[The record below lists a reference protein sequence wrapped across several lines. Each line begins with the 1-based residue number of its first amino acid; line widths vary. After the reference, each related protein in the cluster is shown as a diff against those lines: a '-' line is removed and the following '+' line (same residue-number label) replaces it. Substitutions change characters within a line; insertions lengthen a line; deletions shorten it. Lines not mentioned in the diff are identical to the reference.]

1 MQNDSEELSGHRVV
15 IDSDVIAPRI
25 YLGTKGKPTVV
36 FYRLDNEGVDV
47 PIYARAYKKIN
58 RKARYAGRMDL
69 SLEEMN
75 NITHEELLPIARQ
88 IYGARF
94 VKHQIKR
101 LIRIHYIDKD
111 AKYEHRPSEVQ
122 FHKRDDYINLLV
134 DRGWA
139 LLVSTQSWVLP
150 PINLPDEYFNRGTQP
165 HETQKESK

>member
-1 MQNDSEELSGHRVV
+1 MHTDLEEPGGHKVV
-15 IDSDVIAPRI
+15 IDSDVRAPRI

-75 NITHEELLPIARQ
+75 NITHEELLPIAKR
-88 IYGARF
+88 IYGTRF

-101 LIRIHYIDKD
+101 LIRIHYIDND
-111 AKYEHRPSEVQ
+111 GKYEHRPDVMVSISKQVGGDE
-122 FHKRDDYINLLV
+122 LAA
-134 DRGWA
+134 A
-139 LLVSTQSWVLP
+139 LLAFS
-150 PINLPDEYFNRGTQP
+150 NLAKSSIPRNRL
-165 HETQKESK
+165 